1 MTISLI
7 VPLVITII
15 MLFASLIPG
24 LPYAYFQILRWVACV
39 TFCFG
44 AYVSYQRKIS
54 FLIWVFIAFAIL
66 FNPIAPIRFKR
77 HTWEIIDVAT
87 GILAIAP
94 FIVFLSSKE
103 IGESS
108 KTEKQ
113 L

>member
-94 FIVFLSSKE
+94 FIVFLSS
-103 IGESS
+103 
-108 KTEKQ
+108 
-113 L
+113 

>member
-7 VPLVITII
+7 ALLVITTI

-24 LPYAYFQILRWVACV
+24 LPYACFQILRWVACV

-54 FLIWVFIAFAIL
+54 FLIWVFIAFGIL

-94 FIVFLSSKE
+94 LIVFLRVKE
-103 IGESS
+103 IEKSRN
-108 KTEKQ
+108 TEKQ